1 MEVFVGKGRKVI
13 VKSFYEL
20 FETVW
25 KVMLFLTAKLS
36 LNDKEK
42 VNTIKKLFSKCGCEV
57 TFFQKKHIGAKM
69 RRPFNVLLPVKLL

>member
-42 VNTIKKLFSKCGCEV
+42 VNTIKNCS
-57 TFFQKKHIGAKM
+57 
-69 RRPFNVLLPVKLL
+69 PNVAVR